1 MTRKL
6 IFLLLTAALVLSGC
20 HLPAASLGEPHAWID
35 APLDGTRLLLQPY
48 LLSFHGGD
56 LGGISRME
64 VSINGQVL
72 ATLPNPDPTKV
83 LVYLTQ
89 MWEPREPGRYVIRVR
104 AQNTSGTWS
113 EQDLVTVEVLEDI
126 TPTPTQV
133 DTVTPTL
140 VITPT
145 PTQVDTVTPTLVI
158 TLTPTLTPTKVP
170 SASASFGRPVPST
183 DRFEYVY
190 DCIADPLE
198 VTIQVPLINPPQG
211 VKVYFFYRLRN
222 MTTNALTNWN
232 DGLNMTDKGGG
243 IYQVTLSSKSIPDVQ
258 AVLHGASAEFQ
269 YQFVATGL
277 GVDPLRSPVYSDIQL
292 TTCN

>member
-20 HLPAASLGEPHAWID
+20 HLPAAPLGDPHAWID
-35 APLDGTRLLLQPY
+35 APLEGMRLLKQSY
-48 LLSFHGGD
+48 LLSFHGSD
-56 LGGISRME
+56 PGGISRME
-64 VSINGQVL
+64 VSINGEVL
-72 ATLPNPDPTKV
+72 ATLTNPDSTKV

-89 MWEPREPGRYVIRVR
+89 AWQPQGPGRYVIRVR
-104 AQNTSGTWS
+104 AQNISGTWS
-113 EQDLVTVEVLEDI
+113 GQDLVTVEVIEEV
-126 TPTPTQV
+126 TPSPTQV
-133 DTVTPTL
+133 NTVTPTL
-140 VITPT
+140 IITPT
-145 PTQVDTVTPTLVI
+145 PVI

-170 SASASFGRPVPST
+170 SAIASFGQPVTST
-183 DRFEYVY
+183 DTFQYIY

-198 VTIQVPLINPPQG
+198 VTIQVPLINPPQA
-211 VKVYFFYRLRN
+211 VKVYLFYRLRN
-222 MTTNALTNWN
+222 LENNALTAWN
-232 DGLNMTDKGGG
+232 DGLGMADKGGG

-258 AVLHGASAEFQ
+258 TVLHGASSEFQ